1 MNTIGTVTCGIKAL
15 EGVLNNLVAAINRRT
30 VDTGAGLT
38 KHESDGGILISLAS
52 AKDAGNADSPTTQ
65 GTGGGGTGAWEVT
78 PDGEKATWQKVVV
91 LDANCN
97 PLEQWLWGGSPG
109 GNPANSTQSAQVPQ
123 SGRVTGGTP

>member
-30 VDTGAGLT
+30 IDTGQGLT
-38 KHESDGGILISLAS
+38 KKESDSGIIISLAS
-52 AKDAGNADSPTTQ
+52 AKADQ
-65 GTGGGGTGAWEVT
+65 GASSSNPATGGGSGNDQVT
-78 PDGEKATWQKVVV
+78 PDGEPAKWQKVVV

>member
-30 VDTGAGLT
+30 IDTGQGLT
-38 KHESDGGILISLAS
+38 KKETDSGVLISLAS
-52 AKDAGNADSPTTQ
+52 AKADQ
-65 GTGGGGTGAWEVT
+65 GATSTANPTGGGGGSNNQVT
-78 PDGEKATWQKVVV
+78 PDGEAAKWQKVVV

-97 PLEQWLWGGSPG
+97 LLEQWLWGGSPG

-123 SGRVTGGTP
+123 SGRVTP

>member
-30 VDTGAGLT
+30 IETGDGLT
-38 KHESDGGILISLAS
+38 KKESDSGILISLAS
-52 AKDAGNADSPTTQ
+52 AKADQ
-65 GTGGGGTGAWEVT
+65 GGSHQNPATGGGGSSNDQVT
-78 PDGEKATWQKVVV
+78 PDGEAAKWQKVVV

-109 GNPANSTQSAQVPQ
+109 GNPALGAGGTTQSAQVPQ
-123 SGRVTGGTP
+123 SGRVTP